1 MAKFQRKNGSTSN
14 IIRVKIYD
22 STVTTGAG
30 KTGLTSASSGLVIST
45 IADNEA
51 TATAYTSAGSTI
63 ESITTL
69 GTFAA
74 PTATKVRFKEVDATN
89 HPGVYEIQI
98 ADARFAV
105 SSAKALLG
113 TISGVTGAAQC
124 DFEIQLSATDVDD
137 GVRGG
142 MTALPNAAA
151 NANGG
156 LPILSSSGTTLAY
169 TISTLTTYTGNTVQ
183 TGDAYARI
191 GSAGAGLT
199 AIGDTRIANLDA
211 AVSSRMATYTQP
223 TGFLAATFPTGTI
236 ANTTNIT
243 AGTITTV
250 GTVITLTNLPAITA
264 NWLTGTGVDATAVT
278 KIQLGLATSVQIPA
292 NFTAAL
298 FASAGVFSV
307 GALANAP
314 TGGSAPTAADIRAE
328 IDSNSTQ
335 LAAIVAAVDSVPAAV
350 RVELTT
356 ELGRIDAAITTRATP
371 AEVNDEVLD
380 VLGIQTLIDGK
391 TIVESHQIIAAIA
404 GGVVSGAGTGTE
416 TFLGLDGLT
425 DRVVVTVDEDGNRT
439 EVTYP

>member
-1 MAKFQRKNGSTSN
+1 MFKNVASQKLT
-14 IIRVKIYD
+14 VFAFD
-22 STVTTGAG
+22 STTNLPKSGDSANITAYVNKDDAG
-30 KTGLTSASSGLVIST
+30 INVLADTSATEI
-45 IADNEA
+45 
-51 TATAYTSAGSTI
+51 
-63 ESITTL
+63 
-69 GTFAA
+69 
-74 PTATKVRFKEVDATN
+74 DATN
-89 HPGVYEIQI
+89 AKGYYLFDLAQAETNGDKLHFSGKSSTANIVVVAVPAVVYTVP
-98 ADARFAV
+98 ANF
-105 SSAKALLG
+105 STLG
-113 TISGVTGAAQC
+113 I
-124 DFEIQLSATDVDD
+124 
-137 GVRGG
+137 
-142 MTALPNAAA
+142 N
-151 NANGG
+151 
-156 LPILSSSGTTLAY
+156 SSGHLSRVTLVD
-169 TISTLTTYTGNTVQ
+169 TLTTYTGNTPQ
-183 TGDAYARI
+183 TGDSFARI

-223 TGFLAATFPTGTI
+223 TGFLAATFPTTV
-236 ANTTNIT
+236 ASTTNIT

-250 GTVITLTNLPAITA
+250 GTVTTLTNLPAITA

>member
-1 MAKFQRKNGSTSN
+1 MFKNVASQKLTVFAFDSTTNLPKSGDAANITAYRSLDDGTVTVLGDTSATEMDSTNAKGYYVFDLTQAETNGDKILFSGKSSTSN
-14 IIRVKIYD
+14 IVVVAVPAVVYTVPANF
-22 STVTTGAG
+22 STLGIN
-30 KTGLTSASSGLVIST
+30 SSGHLSRVTLV
-45 IADNEA
+45 D
-51 TATAYTSAGSTI
+51 
-63 ESITTL
+63 
-69 GTFAA
+69 
-74 PTATKVRFKEVDATN
+74 
-89 HPGVYEIQI
+89 
-98 ADARFAV
+98 
-105 SSAKALLG
+105 
-113 TISGVTGAAQC
+113 
-124 DFEIQLSATDVDD
+124 
-137 GVRGG
+137 
-142 MTALPNAAA
+142 
-151 NANGG
+151 
-156 LPILSSSGTTLAY
+156 
-169 TISTLTTYTGNTVQ
+169 TLTTYTGDTPQ
-183 TGDAYARI
+183 TGDSFARI
-191 GSAGAGLT
+191 GAAGAGLT

-223 TGFLAATFPTGTI
+223 TGFLTATFPTTV
-236 ANTTNIT
+236 ASTTNIT

-250 GTVITLTNLPAITA
+250 GTVTTLTNLPAITA

-371 AEVNDEVLD
+371 AEVNEEVLD

-391 TIVESHQIIAAIA
+391 TIVESHQIIAAMA